1 MKIKKNLKKG
11 IFRVVIILCL
21 SIIII
26 KYAHPYLN
34 TIELKNNNGGTIIN
48 DDNSSASDSSSDN
61 IIYNDSIYDNVS
73 SEKNNIGT
81 IKERLKKLS
90 EKDERINEVL
100 ENYNNYPESLLDMLS
115 RNIEMID
122 FVLDYPE
129 KKGKIFSETIGKV
142 KKGTFPLLLQWDSRW
157 GYGKYGDDN
166 VAISGCAPT
175 ALSMVIAGLTGK
187 NNITPYDVAKYAEK
201 DGHYSSGT
209 GTSWSLMT
217 LGSKHFGIEGTELA
231 LTKNNIYNSL
241 ESGKPIICSMRKGDF
256 TTVGHFIVLVGIED
270 GKIKINDPNSK
281 ERSSILWD
289 YERIKSQ
296 IKNLWVFSKSK

>member
-1 MKIKKNLKKG
+1 MKHKRKLKKG
-11 IFRVVIILCL
+11 FKTLFILVLGIIILKYAYPYL
-21 SIIII
+21 NDIEIDSNGSIIIDDNI
-26 KYAHPYLN
+26 STN
-34 TIELKNNNGGTIIN
+34 ESTSNNNN
-48 DDNSSASDSSSDN
+48 NYVD
-61 IIYNDSIYDNVS
+61 DSIYDSVS
-73 SEKNNIGT
+73 SEKNNVGT

-90 EKDERINEVL
+90 KEDSRINEIL
-100 ENYNNYPESLLDMLS
+100 DNYNDYPEALLDMLS
-115 RNIEMID
+115 RNIKMTD

-166 VAISGCAPT
+166 VAIGGCAPT

-187 NNITPYDVAKYAEK
+187 NNITPYDVAKYSEK
-201 DGHYSSGT
+201 DGHYLSGT

-217 LGSKHFGIEGTELA
+217 LGSKHFGVEGKELP
-231 LTKNNIYNSL
+231 LTKNNIYNAL

-270 GKIKINDPNSK
+270 GKIKINDPNSE
-281 ERSSILWD
+281 ERSSILWEYD
-289 YERIKSQ
+289 RIEKQ
-296 IKNLWVFSKSK
+296 IKNLWVFTRI